1 MKSYAANALNQYTAI
16 ANPDAVGLRGT
27 ATNTATVTVNG
38 NAASRDNVASD
49 TVPWHYALLAD
60 NANGGA
66 YTFANIM
73 AVVNPP
79 GTNTPDIVE
88 STSGSVYAP
97 PQAEV
102 LAYDDDGNLLSDGR
116 FSYTWN
122 GENRLVCAEEQV
134 CPTNRTLRKVDYA
147 YDHQGRMVWKVVS
160 RRASRVGRTPR
171 DERHCQ

>member
-79 GTNTPDIVE
+79 GTNTPDVVE

-97 PQAEV
+97 PRNETPT
-102 LAYDDDGNLLSDGR
+102 YDLDGNLLSDGR
-116 FSYTWN
+116 FNYT
-122 GENRLVCAEEQV
+122 
-134 CPTNRTLRKVDYA
+134 
-147 YDHQGRMVWKVVS
+147 
-160 RRASRVGRTPR
+160 
-171 DERHCQ
+171 

>member
-16 ANPDAVGLRGT
+16 ANPDAVGLRGS

-38 NAASRDNVASD
+38 SAALSDGIASD
-49 TVPWHYALLAD
+49 IVPWHYALQAD
-60 NANGGA
+60 NANSPD

-97 PQAEV
+97 PQNET
-102 LAYDDDGNLLSDGR
+102 LTYDDDGSAPSEARR
-116 FSYTWN
+116 FLRGGSP
-122 GENRLVCAEEQV
+122 RRVRISHPLVPSVGTMEEESN
-134 CPTNRTLRKVDYA
+134 PNE
-147 YDHQGRMVWKVVS
+147 VV
-160 RRASRVGRTPR
+160 
-171 DERHCQ
+171 